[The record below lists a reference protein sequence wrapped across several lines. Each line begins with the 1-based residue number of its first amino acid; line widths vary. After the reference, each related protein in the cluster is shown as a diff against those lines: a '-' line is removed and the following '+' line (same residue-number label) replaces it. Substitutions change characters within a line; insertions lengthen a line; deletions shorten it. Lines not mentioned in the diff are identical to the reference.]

1 MELSH
6 LLDTNAA
13 IDYLG
18 NKLPPSGSLFL
29 DNLVPAISV
38 VTRIEILGWFQ
49 INSRQLISLSE
60 FIDNSIVYALD
71 ERIILKTIELRQQLR
86 IKTPDAIIAATA
98 VINNQILITRNTRD
112 FISIAGLNVINPYE
126 I

>member
-1 MELSH
+1 MELGY

-18 NKLPPSGSLFL
+18 NKLPGAGSLFL

-38 VTRIEILGWFQ
+38 MTRIEILGWFQ
-49 INSRQLISLSE
+49 INAKQLLSLSD
-60 FIDNSIVYALD
+60 FIDNSIIYALD
-71 ERIILKTIELRQQLR
+71 ERIILKTIELRQELR

-98 VINNQILITRNTRD
+98 IINNQILITRNTKD
-112 FISIAGLNVINPYE
+112 FTSVTGLEVLNPYE

>member
-1 MELSH
+1 MELDY

-18 NKLPPSGSLFL
+18 NKLPASGSLFL

-38 VTRIEILGWFQ
+38 MTRIEILGWLQ
-49 INSRQLISLSE
+49 INAKQLISLSE

-71 ERIILKTIELRQQLR
+71 ERIILKTIELRQTLR

-98 VINNQILITRNTRD
+98 VVNNQILISRNTKD
-112 FISIAGLNVINPYE
+112 FISIAGLKVINPYE